1 MGLCT
6 AGTPINPERFIEMQV
21 DVLLHGMTM

>member
-6 AGTPINPERFIEMQV
+6 AGTPIHPERFIDMQV
-21 DVLLHGMTM
+21 DVLLHGMTI